1 MAPAADVMAKALIK
15 IDFQNA
21 EVPVVQNVTVQP
33 EISAYVL
40 RENLV
45 SQVTGRVR
53 WRETMSFFN
62 QAEVTDFVELGTGRF
77 CLVLQNVQHRMHVF
91 TRLIRLM
98 IFWAIWIIWE
108 ERQLMFDL
116 SGKTAL
122 VTGASGGIGSKIVTA
137 LHGQG
142 AKVILHGTRADR
154 LASLQESFGERA
166 YCLPADL
173 SDREAVTKIME
184 TAAELAGPVDILV
197 NNAGI
202 TRDNLFM
209 RMKDEDWDDVLA
221 VNMTS
226 SMLLCR
232 SAIRSMMK
240 ARWGH
245 HFHLL
250 YCGRDW

>member
-1 MAPAADVMAKALIK
+1 
-15 IDFQNA
+15 
-21 EVPVVQNVTVQP
+21 
-33 EISAYVL
+33 
-40 RENLV
+40 
-45 SQVTGRVR
+45 
-53 WRETMSFFN
+53 
-62 QAEVTDFVELGTGRF
+62 
-77 CLVLQNVQHRMHVF
+77 
-91 TRLIRLM
+91 
-98 IFWAIWIIWE
+98 
-108 ERQLMFDL
+108 MFDL

-122 VTGASGGIGSKIVTA
+122 VTGASGGIGSQIIKA

-154 LASLQESFGERA
+154 LASLQEGLGERA
-166 YCLPADL
+166 YCLPVDL

-184 TAAELAGPVDILV
+184 TATELAGPVDILV

-232 SAIRSMMK
+232 SAIRSMIK
-240 ARWGH
+240 ARWGRIISISSIVGVTGNSGQTNYAASKAGMIG
-245 HFHLL
+245 FSKSLAAEVASRGVTVNVIAPGFIETPMTDVLSDDQRSALL
-250 YCGRDW
+250 SNVPSGRLGQGSEIAAAVVYLASQEAGYVTGSTLHVNGGMAML